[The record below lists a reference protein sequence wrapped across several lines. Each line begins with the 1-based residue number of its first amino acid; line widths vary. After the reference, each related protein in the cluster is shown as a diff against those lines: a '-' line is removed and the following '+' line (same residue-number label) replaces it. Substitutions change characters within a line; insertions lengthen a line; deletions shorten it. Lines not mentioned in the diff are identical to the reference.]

1 MMAIML
7 EYIGFNN
14 IRVHMGIFHRSLVNG
29 QRSEESDPGF
39 VPFFEQKNSRTFQ
52 DFQRLYSVQKRALSL
67 VFFSSSTTW
76 AISSWRSFCA
86 CSFYAIENLGWI
98 KLAPTAIFKDFQG
111 ISRCMWIP
119 QIMLPESG
127 ITDGRHQDK
136 IYRLHRQALF
146 FIAPLHWEPVCR
158 ILFTYSLIHVLLAVT
173 VGHSEDTDASSGWG
187 LEKSTK

>member
-1 MMAIML
+1 MMAIIL
-7 EYIGFNN
+7 ERIGFNN
-14 IRVHMGIFHRSLVNG
+14 IRVRMGIFHRSLVNG
-29 QRSEESDPGF
+29 H
-39 VPFFEQKNSRTFQ
+39 PFFNKKFK
-52 DFQRLYSVQKRALSL
+52 DFSGLSETPFRAKKEPWLY

-98 KLAPTAIFKDFQG
+98 KLAPTAIFKDLQG
-111 ISRCMWIP
+111 ISRCVWIP

-136 IYRLHRQALF
+136 IYRLPRQALF
-146 FIAPLHWEPVCR
+146 FIAPLHWEPACR